1 MIKIKN
7 VIIKKT
13 QSQTRNYE
21 FNINFQKIHI

>member
-13 QSQTRNYE
+13 QSQIRNYE